1 MWPIY
6 QCKCGARDAKFI
18 KKLAAQ
24 RPLSIALFFNRKHA
38 KKSLFNR
45 KKLSQVKEKY
55 SFNANNNHFFI
66 SENLTKMNEVIWC
79 QGRKLIHS
87 NLINAWYSRDVV
99 VTIKKAGC
107 FNPIKVFFMNELY
120 DIFPNF
126 NFEVDDPFH
135 DASPD
140 VSAQSSSW
148 VREDVLLCIT
158 SLRLKLCCF
167 VKS

>member
-55 SFNANNNHFFI
+55 NFNANNNHFFI
-66 SENLTKMNEVIWC
+66 SENLTRMNEVIWY
-79 QGRKLIHS
+79 QGRKLKHS
-87 NLINAWYSRDVV
+87 NLINGWYSRDGV

-107 FNPIKVFFMNELY
+107 FNPINFFYEWTLWY
-120 DIFPNF
+120 ISKLWFWRWWPL
-126 NFEVDDPFH
+126 PWCI
-135 DASPD
+135 PWCI
-140 VSAQSSSW
+140 SS
-148 VREDVLLCIT
+148 V
-158 SLRLKLCCF
+158 
-167 VKS
+167 